1 MLANIKQGFSL
12 GIGALASSIIISAIA
27 FALLLV
33 GFHLV
38 KQNNK
43 ENTKYTEDIQPGQ
56 YLGFVLMFIGILPF
70 IRYLIFYFIFNEA
83 DNFF

>member
-1 MLANIKQGFSL
+1 MSKRSNSYSSKLIIGMLLMFLTASFSPLVSANNSDNNQ
-12 GIGALASSIIISAIA
+12 
-27 FALLLV
+27 
-33 GFHLV
+33 
-38 KQNNK
+38 QNEE

-56 YLGFVLMFIGILPF
+56 YLGLVLMFIGILPF